1 MLKVLI
7 LAARHNVREGRMAF
21 LIRDR
26 LSWSRFL
33 GFDLGQPTP
42 DENAIRMFPECL
54 TSAGAIRGLFAQ
66 FDRQL
71 RRAGYLA
78 IAGQIVDASLV
89 SVPRQRKPREEKA
102 AIKAGRTAAEIWPD
116 NP

>member
-1 MLKVLI
+1 
-7 LAARHNVREGRMAF
+7 MAF

-54 TSAGAIRGLFAQ
+54 TSAGAILGLFAQ

-89 SVPRQRKPREEKA
+89 SVRRQRKPREEKA